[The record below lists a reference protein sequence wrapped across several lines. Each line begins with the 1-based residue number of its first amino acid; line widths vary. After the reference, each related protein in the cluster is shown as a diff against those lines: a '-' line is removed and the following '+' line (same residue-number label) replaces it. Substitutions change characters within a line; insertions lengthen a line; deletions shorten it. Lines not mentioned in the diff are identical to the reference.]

1 MEMRLQGASRIFS
14 PGCWERRMLGR
25 LWEAPGAG
33 RDPTRPGPVQPGS
46 ARTAPRP
53 LLPIPPATRGRGPLP
68 PPSTG
73 GSRGASPRPHPGPP
87 APAAVGLQTEP
98 GGANPTA
105 SPGGPG
111 MRGAAALCH

>member
-14 PGCWERRMLGR
+14 LGCWERRMLGR

-33 RDPTRPGPVQPGS
+33 ADPTRPGPAQPGS

-53 LLPIPPATRGRGPLP
+53 LLPIPPATRGTGPLP
-68 PPSTG
+68 PP
-73 GSRGASPRPHPGPP
+73 RGAPGAPPLAPTPGHLPRPPRARKPSR
-87 APAAVGLQTEP
+87 E
-98 GGANPTA
+98 GANPTA

-111 MRGAAALCH
+111 RRGAAALCH